1 MGHSDVKKTFGNL
14 HCQIRC
20 NFKDES
26 LGKFLAIYC
35 DMLDGGWVDVGW
47 MVGGGVQLNAFSRR
61 GQHFLRPKLLI
72 EFFSFIRVGM
82 ISRLMQSFQEV
93 VLECYEFGGVFG
105 FFKALHIIES

>member
-35 DMLDGGWVDVGW
+35 DMLDGI
-47 MVGGGVQLNAFSRR
+47 VGGRRMDGRR
-61 GQHFLRPKLLI
+61 GY
-72 EFFSFIRVGM
+72 S
-82 ISRLMQSFQEV
+82 
-93 VLECYEFGGVFG
+93 
-105 FFKALHIIES
+105 

>member
-1 MGHSDVKKTFGNL
+1 MGHSDAKKTFGNL

-47 MVGGGVQLNAFSRR
+47 MVGGGTAKCIF
-61 GQHFLRPKLLI
+61 
-72 EFFSFIRVGM
+72 
-82 ISRLMQSFQEV
+82 
-93 VLECYEFGGVFG
+93 
-105 FFKALHIIES
+105 